1 MMTIDD
7 AVATIRKWYADESV
21 GNLVIFRAPR
31 SDYVDIIGESTV
43 KLFEMDEETKESVRK
58 TFELLD
64 SEKIELFRDKNG
76 YPDRAKV
83 IRRF

>member
-1 MMTIDD
+1 MMTIEKCHEELQ
-7 AVATIRKWYADESV
+7 RWYDGNCV
-21 GNLVIFRAPR
+21 GNLVIFRAPK
-31 SDYVDIIGESTV
+31 SDYVDMIGESTV

-58 TFELLD
+58 TFDLLD
-64 SEKIELFRDKNG
+64 SEKIELFRDRNG

>member
-1 MMTIDD
+1 MMSIEK
-7 AVATIRKWYADESV
+7 AHKELQRWYDENAV
-21 GNLVIFRAPR
+21 GNLVIFRAPK
-31 SDYVDIIGESTV
+31 SDYVDIIGESTI

-58 TFELLD
+58 TFDLLD
-64 SEKIELFRDKNG
+64 SEKIELFRDRNG